1 MRREH
6 SYFRRAGNRVRYAHR
21 VPVLQKLRSLAAVAG
36 CTGWYEVGFYFEAS
50 ASQRDHVVDRGS
62 WLSAVDTWARSQHPG
77 VGTRRER
84 TVNQGSQLAGAS
96 FVVLLGSS
104 SFLRA
109 PCSLVGKLFGAVLRV
124 SPSSLSSSVVQRV
137 VVIFALAHR
146 PVDTSAVSSLLS
158 RVFPAFFLVLGVAGL
173 ALRLLAVF
181 GSFVRTVVVQVLGRA
196 AFGAGLF
203 CHTLYYGGRWYSDGL
218 RRA

>member
-36 CTGWYEVGFYFEAS
+36 CASWYEVGFYFEAS
-50 ASQRDHVVDRGS
+50 ASQRDYVVDRGS
-62 WLSAVDTWARSQHPG
+62 WLSAVDTWTRSQHLG

-84 TVNQGSQLAGAS
+84 TVSQGSQLASAS

-104 SFLRA
+104 SLLRA

-124 SPSSLSSSVVQRV
+124 SPSSLSSSVVQRT
-137 VVIFALAHR
+137 VVIFA
-146 PVDTSAVSSLLS
+146 
-158 RVFPAFFLVLGVAGL
+158 AFFLVLGVAGL

-181 GSFVRTVVVQVLGRA
+181 GSLVRAVVVQVLGRA